1 MGTIE
6 LHPDFRD
13 FLRLL
18 NSNAVRYL
26 LIGGYAVGY
35 HGYPRATADMDIWIA
50 VDEENAAKAA
60 RAIREFGIP
69 SHQATKETFLERDRV
84 IRMGFPPVRIEVF
97 TSVSGVDFDECFQER
112 ETLEVDG
119 TPINVLSLRMLKA
132 NKKAAGRPKD
142 LEDLRHLP

>member
-18 NSNAVRYL
+18 NSNGVRYL

-60 RAIREFGIP
+60 RAIQEFGIP
-69 SHQATKETFLERDRV
+69 SRQAAKVTFLGRDRV

-97 TSVSGVDFDECFQER
+97 TSVSGVDFDECFRER